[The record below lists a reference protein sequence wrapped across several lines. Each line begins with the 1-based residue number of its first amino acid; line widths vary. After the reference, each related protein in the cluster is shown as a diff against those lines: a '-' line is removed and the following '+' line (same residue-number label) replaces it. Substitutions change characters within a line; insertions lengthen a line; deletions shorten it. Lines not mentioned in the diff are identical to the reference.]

1 MKKTVVFA
9 LACLSTFG
17 MYSQKKTNGT
27 IYIEHPAITVVE
39 NFHKAFVSGDVDKV
53 STYVTADFKSFD
65 TSDNSPVARDKAAL
79 LKEVANW
86 RDNYEYTSLT
96 RSKGAYPDALEYKE
110 DLQKG
115 EVWVQ
120 TWEILKGNHKQTG
133 VKIDMPIHRAYILTK
148 DLKIKTQIVYLNSR
162 PFDEIFLSKSERKN
176 GEIFINHENINTV
189 RKIIAAFEHQ
199 DFEKYNNFYD
209 ENVKVSDIN
218 NLDFT
223 KGNTLAEMK
232 VNDANFHKNFEVVRI
247 DQVGYP
253 DYLHYELMD
262 SRAVFSWW
270 NFILIRKS
278 DKKKIELPMMISD
291 DFNAKGKIIAETLY
305 YSQKNLEAK

>member
-1 MKKTVVFA
+1 MKKTIVFA

-39 NFHKAFVSGDVDKV
+39 NFHKAFVNGDVNQV
-53 STYVTADFKSFD
+53 ATYVTDDFKSFD
-65 TSDNSPVARDKAAL
+65 ASDNSSVAKDKAGL

-86 RDNYEYTSLT
+86 RDNYEYPSLT

-120 TWEILKGNHKQTG
+120 TWENLKGVQKQTG
-133 VKIDMPIHRAYILTK
+133 VKIDLPIHRAYILTK
-148 DLKIKTQIVYLNSR
+148 DLKIKTQFVYLNNR

-189 RKIIAAFEHQ
+189 RKMIAAFEHQ
-199 DFEKYNNFYD
+199 DFDKYNNYYD
-209 ENVKVSDIN
+209 ENVKASDIN
-218 NLDFT
+218 NSDFT
-223 KGNTLAEMK
+223 KGYTLAEMK

-262 SRAVFSWW
+262 ARAVFSWW

-291 DFNAKGKIIAETLY
+291 DFNAKGKITAETLY
-305 YSQKNLEAK
+305 YSQKILEAK